1 MDKKNNNDPGCL
13 FYLIAGVIIM
23 IAIFIFAG
31 NDKKKVKEEPA
42 TPAPVAIKESQ
53 KVEVEPR
60 FTVQTSIYEHDKV
73 CLIGFSS
80 LPENVKI
87 IFRIM
92 DEKGN
97 IIADDT
103 ALTDRHGKFQSKIF
117 FSETGL
123 KNGNYSAEA
132 ISCDPQFSS
141 KVSFVINKEESI
153 RKEKEFRE
161 QYAKQVTGLKMSM
174 CTLIDELLQLKDTP
188 DFIVYGFG
196 AGGKGSAWMNKVE
209 YLRHQMDR
217 NQFSFFIPGDLR
229 IVPDRIMQL
238 GFDLVKTRGYIASDI
253 QADLDKLKKLLDYD
267 KYKGRQDE
275 N

>member
-1 MDKKNNNDPGCL
+1 MDKKNDNSGCL
-13 FYLIAGVIIM
+13 ISFFGILIAVII
-23 IAIFIFAG
+23 IAIIDG
-31 NDKKKVKEEPA
+31 INKPKIKEEPA
-42 TPAPVAIKESQ
+42 TPAPVVKKEPE
-53 KVEVEPR
+53 KVEPHFE
-60 FTVQTSIYEHDKV
+60 VQASIYKHNQV
-73 CLIGFSS
+73 RLIGFSS

-117 FSETGL
+117 FSETGM

-132 ISCDPQFSS
+132 IAEDRPFVG
-141 KVSFVINKEESI
+141 KVTFVINKGESI

-161 QYAKQVTGLKMSM
+161 QYAKQVNGLKMSM
-174 CTLIDELLQLKDTP
+174 CILIDELLQIKDTS
-188 DFIVYGFG
+188 DFIVYGLG
-196 AGGKGSAWMNKVE
+196 AGGKGGAWKKKVE
-209 YLRHQMDR
+209 DLRYQMDR
-217 NQFSFFIPGDLR
+217 NQFSFYVPSDLR
-229 IVPDRIMQL
+229 DVPGRLMQL
-238 GFDLVKTRGYIASDI
+238 GFDMVKTRGYIASDI

>member
-13 FYLIAGVIIM
+13 FYLIAGVIIF
-23 IAIFIFAG
+23 IVVLIFCG
-31 NDKKKVKEEPA
+31 DDDKKQVKEEPVK
-42 TPAPVAIKESQ
+42 PAPVVKKEP
-53 KVEVEPR
+53 KKVEPR
-60 FTVQTSIYEHDKV
+60 FEVQASIYKHNQV
-73 CLIGFSS
+73 RLVGFSS
-80 LPENVKI
+80 LPGNSKI

-92 DEKGN
+92 NKKGN

-132 ISCDPQFSS
+132 IAEDRPFVG
-141 KVSFVINKEESI
+141 KVSFVINREDSI

-161 QYAKQVTGLKMSM
+161 EYAKQVAGLKMSM
-174 CTLIDELLQLKDTP
+174 CALIDELLQLKDTP

-196 AGGKGSAWMNKVE
+196 SGGKGSAWMKKVE
-209 YLRHQMDR
+209 DLRYQMDR
-217 NQFSFFIPGDLR
+217 NKFSFYVPGDLR

-238 GFDLVKTRGYIASDI
+238 GFDLVETRGYISSGI
-253 QADLDKLKKLLDYD
+253 QADLDELKKLLDYD
-267 KYKGRQDE
+267 KNKGAVR
-275 N
+275 

>member
-23 IAIFIFAG
+23 IVIFIFAG
-31 NDKKKVKEEPA
+31 DDKKKVKEEPA
-42 TPAPVAIKESQ
+42 TPAPVVKKEP
-53 KVEVEPR
+53 KKVEPR
-60 FTVQTSIYEHDKV
+60 FTVQSSIYKHNKV

-132 ISCDPQFSS
+132 IAEDRPFIG
-141 KVSFVINKEESI
+141 KVTFVINKEESI

-161 QYAKQVTGLKMSM
+161 QYAKQVNGLKTSM
-174 CTLIDELLQLKDTP
+174 CILIDELLQLKDTS
-188 DFIVYGFG
+188 DFIVYGLG
-196 AGGKGSAWMNKVE
+196 AGGKGGAWKKKVE
-209 YLRHQMDR
+209 DLRYRMDR
-217 NQFSFFIPGDLR
+217 NQFSFYVPSDLR
-229 IVPDRIMQL
+229 DVPDRLMQL